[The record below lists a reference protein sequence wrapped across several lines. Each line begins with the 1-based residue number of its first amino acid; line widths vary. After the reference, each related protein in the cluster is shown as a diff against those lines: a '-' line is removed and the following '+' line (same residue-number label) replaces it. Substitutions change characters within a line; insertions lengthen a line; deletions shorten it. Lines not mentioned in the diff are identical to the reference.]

1 MAAMPPQPP
10 GGAPPPPP
18 DGPPDGYPPAPP
30 QYPGAYPSRMPQP
43 AYPGQYGTA
52 PYPGRVRRRTG
63 WMTFAQVVV
72 IVEASLGII
81 VSLGLIAAGAYFLSG
96 RGNLANTNI
105 PGYGYLTINDVHA
118 AAGVLLGV
126 GVVALVISILVLVLG
141 ITLGRPSNV
150 SRWIIVVL
158 ITLGVLGDLAAL
170 AQGRSGRGAVAV
182 IVPLVIQALVFYA
195 LVLDPNTRRAF
206 AGLP

>member
-1 MAAMPPQPP
+1 
-10 GGAPPPPP
+10 
-18 DGPPDGYPPAPP
+18 
-30 QYPGAYPSRMPQP
+30 MPQP
-43 AYPGQYGTA
+43 AYPGQYGAA
-52 PYPGRVRRRTG
+52 PYPGRARRRTG
-63 WMTFAQVVV
+63 WVTFAQVVV